1 MRQKVSIKRFVLSC
15 VLCTAVC
22 VPWVHAGS
30 PFEIEEIV
38 VLSDDFGRS
47 YTKVAELNHEQI
59 AALPVT
65 NVAEVLAYLP
75 SIDVRS
81 RGASNAQNDISLR
94 GGTFDQVVV
103 LLNGVP
109 LADSQTGH
117 YAMNIPV
124 SIALIERIELLQ
136 GTEADITGA
145 LTGAINIVTR
155 RSLDHDEYTLQMNAG
170 TNGEVNPVFA
180 GSWIRDNVS
189 TNASVEYARSDGY
202 YAPTNDTKEQ
212 EALQHTDYQLANLYV
227 RTNWRGLIDAQAGAQ
242 YKDAGLGTGYGYAS
256 TDQFDA
262 TRTAFASIKSTILL
276 GSRWALLTTVA
287 YRGQYDRYEW
297 HRGTETSRHWT
308 HNAQAALYAEYY
320 SEIAGTTSFGA
331 EFRDEFIRSTNMG
344 EHNRWQVTLRAKQ
357 QFHFRELSHLNASI
371 SVAGHYNSWCGWYG
385 SGSALVGYDLFGYG
399 KVYVSANRSLRMP
412 TWTDMYYKAG
422 VQRGSSDLKA
432 EKAWQVIAGAEYTWR
447 WENAG
452 ELQIQG
458 DVYYRWGENI
468 IDWTYNETDSLFY
481 ATNRNKV
488 NTFGVEAGVQY
499 RYNEWLR
506 EVAVSY
512 AYTNLSLDLVTAKSN
527 YLDYL
532 RHKVTLHI
540 DHGIY
545 VWSKG
550 RVGANWSLRWQD
562 RMGTY
567 VDIHG
572 TAGNVFEPVLLLD
585 GSLYIELAHVRVSA
599 ECTNMTNRHYYD
611 YGAVLMPGAQG
622 RIGLTARF

>member
-1 MRQKVSIKRFVLSC
+1 MPRL
-15 VLCTAVC
+15 
-22 VPWVHAGS
+22 HAES

-38 VLSDDFGRS
+38 VLADEFDRT
-47 YTKVAELNHEQI
+47 YTKIAELNHEQI

-65 NVAEVLAYLP
+65 NVADVLAYLP
-75 SIDVRS
+75 NIDVRS
-81 RGASNAQNDISLR
+81 RGASHAQTDISMR

-109 LADSQTGH
+109 LQDAQTGH

-124 SIALIERIELLQ
+124 SMALTERIEVLQ
-136 GTEADITGA
+136 GTEADMTGA
-145 LTGAINIVTR
+145 LTGAINIVTKR
-155 RSLDHDEYTLQMNAG
+155 YVEHDAYTLQMNAG

-180 GSWIRDNVS
+180 GSWRGKNSS
-189 TNASVEYARSDGY
+189 TNVSVEYAQSDGY
-202 YAPTNDTKEQ
+202 YAPTSDAKEK
-212 EALQHTDYQLANLYV
+212 EALHNTDYQLANLYI
-227 RTNWRGLIDAQAGAQ
+227 RTYWKELDVQIGAQ

-262 TRTAFASIKSTILL
+262 TRTMLAGVQYEHYFITNWKIRAMAS
-276 GSRWALLTTVA
+276 

-297 HRGTETSRHWT
+297 HRGTVTNRHWT
-308 HNAQAALYAEYY
+308 HAAQASVYAEY
-320 SEIAGTTSFGA
+320 SSVQIGTTSFGA
-331 EFRDEFIRSTNMG
+331 EFRDELIRSTNMG
-344 EHNRWQVTLRAKQ
+344 EHNRWQATLRAKQ
-357 QFHFRELSHLNASI
+357 QFHFRELSHLNAAI

-385 SGSALVGYDLFGYG
+385 SGAAHVGYDILGNG
-399 KVYVSANRSLRMP
+399 NVYVCANRSLRMP
-412 TWTDMYYKAG
+412 TWTDMYYQAG
-422 VQRGSSDLKA
+422 VQRGSADLKA
-432 EKAWQVIAGAEYTWR
+432 EKAWQLMAGAQYEWR

-452 ELQIQG
+452 ALHIQG

-468 IDWTYNETDSLFY
+468 IDWTFDETDSLFH

-499 RYNEWLR
+499 HYNEWLR
-506 EVAVSY
+506 NVAVNY

-532 RHKVTLHI
+532 RHKVTLNI

-550 RVGANWSLRWQD
+550 CVGANWSLRWQD

-572 TAGNVFEPVLLLD
+572 KAGNAFEPVLLLD
-585 GSLYIELAHVRVSA
+585 GSIYMELAHVRVSA
-599 ECTNMTNRHYYD
+599 ACTNMTNRHYYD
-611 YGAVLMPGAQG
+611 YGGILMPGASG
-622 RIGLTARF
+622 KISIIGNF

>member
-22 VPWVHAGS
+22 VPWTHAQS

-109 LADSQTGH
+109 LADAQTGH

-124 SIALIERIELLQ
+124 SIALIERIEVLQ
-136 GTEADITGA
+136 GAEADRTGA
-145 LTGAINIVTR
+145 LTGAINIVTKR
-155 RSLDHDEYTLQMNAG
+155 DVEQDEYTLQMNAG
-170 TNGEVNPVFA
+170 TNGEANPVFA
-180 GSWIRDNVS
+180 GSWHRGATNVHCS
-189 TNASVEYARSDGY
+189 AEYARSDGY

-262 TRTAFASIKSTILL
+262 TRTMFAGIRASIPL
-276 GSRWALLTTVA
+276 GQWCLHTTVA

-297 HRGTETSRHWT
+297 HRGTVSNRHWT
-308 HNAQAALYAEYY
+308 HNTQATVEATYH
-320 SEIAGTTSFGA
+320 SNKIGTTSLGA

-357 QFHFRELSHLNASI
+357 QFHWQALPALDASI
-371 SVAGHYNSWCGWYG
+371 SAAGHYNSWCGWYG
-385 SGSALVGYDLFGYG
+385 SGAAHIGYHFPKRGM
-399 KVYVSANRSLRMP
+399 VYVSANRSLRMP

-422 VQRGSSDLKA
+422 VQRGSSDLRA
-432 EKAWQVIAGAEYTWR
+432 EKAWQVTAGAQYEWK
-447 WENAG
+447 WEQAG
-452 ELQIQG
+452 SLRIRG

-468 IDWTYNETDSLFY
+468 IDWTYNETDSLFH

-488 NTFGVEAGVQY
+488 NTFGVEADVQY
-499 RYNEWLR
+499 HYNEWLR

-512 AYTNLSLDLVTAKSN
+512 AYTNLSLDVVTAKSN

-585 GSLYIELAHVRVSA
+585 GSIYIELAHVRVSA

>member
-1 MRQKVSIKRFVLSC
+1 MRQKVSIKRFLLSC
-15 VLCTAVC
+15 VLCAAIGF
-22 VPWVHAGS
+22 PGLHAES

-38 VLSDDFGRS
+38 VHADDFHRS
-47 YTKVAELNHEQI
+47 YTKVTELSREQI

-65 NVAEVLAYLP
+65 NIADVLAYLP
-75 SIDVRS
+75 NIDVRS
-81 RGASNAQNDISLR
+81 RGAGNAQTDISLR

-109 LADSQTGH
+109 LQDAQTGH

-124 SIALIERIELLQ
+124 SMSLIERIEVLQ
-136 GTEADITGA
+136 GTEADRTGA
-145 LTGAINIVTR
+145 LTGAINIITKCYT
-155 RSLDHDEYTLQMNAG
+155 DHDTYTLQMSAG

-180 GSWIRDNVS
+180 GSWQSQSVTVHS
-189 TNASVEYARSDGY
+189 SVEYARSNGY
-202 YAPTNDTKEQ
+202 YAPTSDTKEQ
-212 EALQHTDYQLANLYV
+212 EALQNTDYQLANLYI
-227 RTNWRGLIDAQAGAQ
+227 RTNWKGMIDAQAGAQ

-262 TRTAFASIKSTILL
+262 TRTMFASIQSTIPIR
-276 GSRWALLTTVA
+276 SWSIQTSVA

-297 HRGTETSRHWT
+297 HRGTVTNCHWT
-308 HNAQAALYAEYY
+308 HNTQASVYAAYH
-320 SEIAGTTSFGA
+320 SDKIGTTSLGA

-344 EHNRWQVTLRAKQ
+344 EHNRWQATLRAKQ

-385 SGSALVGYDLFGYG
+385 SGAAYVGYDILGSG

-422 VQRGSSDLKA
+422 VQRGSANLKA

-499 RYNEWLR
+499 RYNNWLR
-506 EVAVSY
+506 NVALRY
-512 AYTNLSLDLVTAKSN
+512 AYTNLSLDMATAKSN

-532 RHKVTLHI
+532 RHKVTLNI

-550 RVGANWSLRWQD
+550 CVGANWSLKWQE

-572 TAGNVFEPVLLLD
+572 TAGNAFAPVLLLD
-585 GSLYIELAHVRVSA
+585 GSIYMELAHVRISA

-611 YGAVLMPGAQG
+611 YGGILMPGASG
-622 RIGLTARF
+622 RIRIQATL

>member
-1 MRQKVSIKRFVLSC
+1 MRQKVKIERFILSC
-15 VLCTAVC
+15 VLCAVTG
-22 VPWVHAGS
+22 VPGLHAES

-38 VLSDDFGRS
+38 VLVDDFHRS
-47 YTKVAELNHEQI
+47 YTKVTELSREQI

-65 NVAEVLAYLP
+65 NIADVLAYLP
-75 SIDVRS
+75 NIDVRS
-81 RGASNAQNDISLR
+81 RGAGNAQTDISLR

-109 LADSQTGH
+109 IPDAQTGH

-124 SIALIERIELLQ
+124 SLALIERIEVLQ
-136 GTEADITGA
+136 GTEADRTGA
-145 LTGAINIVTR
+145 LTGAINIVTKCYT
-155 RSLDHDEYTLQMNAG
+155 DHDEYTLQMNAG

-180 GSWIRDNVS
+180 GSWQSQSVTVHS
-189 TNASVEYARSDGY
+189 SVEYARSNGY
-202 YAPTNDTKEQ
+202 YAPTSDTKEQ
-212 EALQHTDYQLANLYV
+212 EALQNTDYQLANLYI
-227 RTNWRGLIDAQAGAQ
+227 RTNWKGMIDAQAGAQ

-262 TRTAFASIKSTILL
+262 TRTMFASIQSTIPIR
-276 GSRWALLTTVA
+276 SWSIQTSVA

-297 HRGTETSRHWT
+297 HRGTVTNCHWT
-308 HNAQAALYAEYY
+308 HNTQASVYAAYH
-320 SEIAGTTSFGA
+320 SDKIGTTSLGA

-344 EHNRWQVTLRAKQ
+344 EHNRWQATLRAKQ

-385 SGSALVGYDLFGYG
+385 SGAAYVGYDILGSG

-422 VQRGSSDLKA
+422 VQRGSANLKA

-499 RYNEWLR
+499 RYNNWLR
-506 EVAVSY
+506 NVALRY
-512 AYTNLSLDLVTAKSN
+512 AYTNLSLNMATAKSN

-532 RHKVTLHI
+532 RHKVTLNI

-550 RVGANWSLRWQD
+550 CVGANWSLKWQE

-572 TAGNVFEPVLLLD
+572 TAGNAFAPVLLLD
-585 GSLYIELAHVRVSA
+585 GSIYMELAHVRISA

-611 YGAVLMPGAQG
+611 YGGILMPGASG
-622 RIGLTARF
+622 RIRIQATL